1 MRTSLGLTIL
11 VMGLI
16 GMVLAIATGE
26 AYRHLALENQRAAFV
41 ELAKLKVDDIIQEVT
56 DDTVQLGVTAQGA
69 PGFKQAFR
77 KGEIEDVVRQLDQH
91 FHRAF
96 VTLGRVNL
104 AKIYALDKNYQL
116 ITSSS
121 EGHPD
126 FSSSEPACQG
136 LLASSTHRQGAERLK
151 PVSRL
156 CQTNGNPYIAVLT
169 PIGGLRLQGY
179 LLLIVN
185 PIGNIAAA
193 EQGLGTPLRISL
205 PAKHQQIAQS
215 ESWPAKIEDNILLA
229 SYLMQTVNGDPYL
242 QLTFASDISELLQ
255 RLAKTRNIIFTIA
268 IVVII
273 LTALLVLV
281 TFNRTALLPLRKLA
295 QHLRLVQQDKSLLG
309 QPVKV
314 HGNAEVAELAAD
326 FNNMS
331 SELHALYKALE
342 NMAFTDTL
350 TGMANRALFYNRL
363 EQAVLNMQRYK
374 SQFAV
379 FMMDLDRF
387 KNIND
392 TLGHHFGDQILQEVA
407 QRLQGVLRKSD
418 TVARLGGDEFA
429 ALLPS
434 VEYED
439 GITIVAEK
447 IVEVMSKPIVIE
459 GHSLTIGVSI
469 GVVHCPRDGDNPNL
483 LMRRAD
489 VAMYKAKR
497 QSKGYLFYEQSMDSH
512 SLFELTME
520 AELRKAV
527 EAGSFELHYQPK
539 IDIQSKR
546 ILGVEALIRWIHP
559 EHGFIAPDQFI
570 PLAEQSGLI
579 HPITE
584 WVLNTALAQA
594 NKWQRQ
600 GMDIGVAVNLSAYSL
615 NDATLLDMVATAL
628 AVSDVPARLLT
639 LELTESAIMSDA
651 SCALDILT
659 RLDAMGVRLS
669 VDDFGTGYSSLAY
682 LKRLPVDEIK
692 IDKSFVMDM
701 MEDANDAVIVRSTID
716 LAHNMGM
723 KVVAEGIE
731 NSEIWDRLSELH
743 CNMGQG
749 FYMCRPCQAKDL
761 AQWLEESPWG
771 LGGGK
776 AAN

>member
-1 MRTSLGLTIL
+1 
-11 VMGLI
+11 
-16 GMVLAIATGE
+16 
-26 AYRHLALENQRAAFV
+26 
-41 ELAKLKVDDIIQEVT
+41 
-56 DDTVQLGVTAQGA
+56 
-69 PGFKQAFR
+69 
-77 KGEIEDVVRQLDQH
+77 
-91 FHRAF
+91 
-96 VTLGRVNL
+96 
-104 AKIYALDKNYQL
+104 
-116 ITSSS
+116 
-121 EGHPD
+121 
-126 FSSSEPACQG
+126 
-136 LLASSTHRQGAERLK
+136 
-151 PVSRL
+151 
-156 CQTNGNPYIAVLT
+156 
-169 PIGGLRLQGY
+169 
-179 LLLIVN
+179 
-185 PIGNIAAA
+185 
-193 EQGLGTPLRISL
+193 
-205 PAKHQQIAQS
+205 
-215 ESWPAKIEDNILLA
+215 
-229 SYLMQTVNGDPYL
+229 
-242 QLTFASDISELLQ
+242 
-255 RLAKTRNIIFTIA
+255 
-268 IVVII
+268 
-273 LTALLVLV
+273 
-281 TFNRTALLPLRKLA
+281 
-295 QHLRLVQQDKSLLG
+295 
-309 QPVKV
+309 
-314 HGNAEVAELAAD
+314 
-326 FNNMS
+326 
-331 SELHALYKALE
+331 
-342 NMAFTDTL
+342 
-350 TGMANRALFYNRL
+350 
-363 EQAVLNMQRYK
+363 
-374 SQFAV
+374 
-379 FMMDLDRF
+379 
-387 KNIND
+387 
-392 TLGHHFGDQILQEVA
+392 
-407 QRLQGVLRKSD
+407 
-418 TVARLGGDEFA
+418 
-429 ALLPS
+429 
-434 VEYED
+434 
-439 GITIVAEK
+439 
-447 IVEVMSKPIVIE
+447 
-459 GHSLTIGVSI
+459 
-469 GVVHCPRDGDNPNL
+469 
-483 LMRRAD
+483 MRRAD

-539 IDIQSKR
+539 IDIQRKR